1 MAAENGPL
9 INEGV
14 WVAISFVVFVGLV
27 WKKAGAALGTMFDQR
42 ANEIK
47 TTLDEAKSLREEAQ
61 AELKKYQR
69 MHREAADQAETITA
83 NAMAIADK
91 IRSDAEAAAEARI
104 KRKEDQA
111 TAKIKA
117 MEAEVVGELRNRA
130 AELATAAAADLIKS
144 NMNKDTAT
152 TLIQSDVD
160 QIKKLG

>member
-42 ANEIK
+42 ADEIK

-69 MHREAADQAETITA
+69 MHREAADEAETITA
-83 NAMAIADK
+83 NALAAAEK
-91 IRSDAEAAAEARI
+91 IRTNAEAAAEAAI

-117 MEAEVVGELRNRA
+117 MEAEVVGELRSRA
-130 AELATAAAADLIKS
+130 AELATAAAADLIKGKLDNDAAS
-144 NMNKDTAT
+144 K
-152 TLIQSDVD
+152 LIKADVA